1 MNNDKMR
8 AEFEEWFKLEMTA
21 KGYSDEWVRQMLCT
35 FSEHGNYETGWA
47 NIPWQAWQAS
57 RAALV
62 VELPASVCRANQ
74 YHIEYTGELV
84 TEHDEYYEIEDVKG
98 ALDAAGVAYK

>member
-1 MNNDKMR
+1 MINDKVR
-8 AEFEEWFKLEMTA
+8 AEFEEWIQ
-21 KGYSDEWVRQMLCT
+21 S
-35 FSEHGNYETGWA
+35 HGGDIRLNGEYVSNVTECA
-47 NIPWQAWQAS
+47 WQAWKAS
-57 RAALV
+57 RAAQV

-84 TEHDEYYEIEDVKG
+84 TEHDEYYEIEDIKS